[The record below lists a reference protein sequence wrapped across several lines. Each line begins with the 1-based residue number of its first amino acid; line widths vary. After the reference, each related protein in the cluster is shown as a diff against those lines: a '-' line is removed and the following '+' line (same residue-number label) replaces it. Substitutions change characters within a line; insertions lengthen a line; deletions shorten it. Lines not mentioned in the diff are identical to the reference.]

1 MSTVD
6 RVRLSYP
13 LPIAKLYESMTLETE
28 ARQRVRALVELFEGI
43 CRYLVLTGLSSYIY
57 HELSDPEVEEL
68 RPQLEMPSL
77 GSWIEL
83 LIAIDAA
90 LRSDNRLPL
99 LVNPERI
106 DKEGPLYEAY
116 RVVGQM
122 ATGAL
127 PRAKKPGLPQFFRS
141 VVAFRN
147 KKIGHGRLSALEA
160 NQVLEPL
167 ESAVSL
173 WLSELPILH
182 EQHLVYIDRVEWQ
195 DPRFVCYGTNL
206 NRGTSL
212 IPFRVTREDPVTFDH
227 LYLHQAADG
236 SLIPLY
242 PFFIFDAH
250 TQVLYAYDELSST
263 HGLVLRCPYESA
275 GAEPAHYVSY
285 DESIITRTGS
295 RAEPGDDTGGEN
307 TSQGA
312 PVSEFARTIDRIRE
326 NMSEAWLTDSQN
338 EVWTQLK
345 KLMGP
350 PYYVV
355 NIYGAAGT
363 GKTFLGW
370 LLEKQGLATYARAD
384 EVSWQSWQGKSLV
397 VLDDHDS
404 SRRAVRSLRSQ
415 LQLWGIGQAI
425 VLTRQRA
432 QDDIPCLHLAVTER
446 DIQIAKA
453 TLYRE
458 LEVVIPEGDHRNLW
472 DCLKELEEENDR

>member
-13 LPIAKLYESMTLETE
+13 LPIAKLYEAMCLESE
-28 ARQRVRALVELFEGI
+28 PRQRVRALLELFEGI
-43 CRYLVLTGLSSYIY
+43 SRYLVLAGLSSYIY
-57 HELSDPEVEEL
+57 NELSDPKVEEL
-68 RPQLEMPSL
+68 RPQLERVSL
-77 GSWIEL
+77 GSWTEL

-90 LRSDNRLPL
+90 LRSNDRPPL
-99 LVNPERI
+99 LVNPEKI
-106 DKEGPLYEAY
+106 DKEGPVYEAY
-116 RVVGQM
+116 RDLAEV
-122 ATGAL
+122 ATGFL
-127 PRAKKPGLPQFFRS
+127 PRTKRPGLPHFFRS
-141 VVAFRN
+141 VVEFRN

-160 NQVLEPL
+160 NRVLEPL
-167 ESAVSL
+167 ESAISL
-173 WLSELPILH
+173 WLSELPSLH
-182 EQHLVYIDRVEWQ
+182 EQHLVYIDRVEWR

-206 NRGTSL
+206 NCGTSL
-212 IPFRVTREDPVTFDH
+212 IPFNLTRDDPITFDH
-227 LYLHQAADG
+227 LYLYQAADG

-242 PFFIFDAH
+242 PFFVFDTH
-250 TQVLYAYDELSST
+250 TQVLYAYDEFSST
-263 HGLVLRCPYESA
+263 HGLILRCPYESA
-275 GAEPAHYVSY
+275 GAEPARYVSY
-285 DESIITRTGS
+285 DESIITGVGPQASLIDDR
-295 RAEPGDDTGGEN
+295 GDEETF
-307 TSQGA
+307 QGA
-312 PVSEFARTIDRIRE
+312 TVSEFARTIDRIRA
-326 NMSEAWLTDSQN
+326 NLSESWLTDSQST
-338 EVWTQLK
+338 VWTQLK

-370 LLEKQGLATYARAD
+370 LLEKQRHAAYASAD
-384 EVSWQSWQGKSLV
+384 DVPWQSWQGQPLV

-446 DIQIAKA
+446 DVQIAKA

-458 LEVVIPEGDHRNLW
+458 LEVIIPEGDHRNLW
-472 DCLKELEEENDR
+472 DCLKELEEGND